1 LYDTLKLQDV
11 DGIFSWYSGT
21 SWADGKDFCNSSYSS
36 KAEGMEGDLPWQR
49 AWKETLLSSHW
60 MRVGTIVSHIPGA
73 VELGP
78 GGVTAPIGQVWVN
91 PELCTVS
98 YSYKVV
104 GWEELP

>member
-1 LYDTLKLQDV
+1 MAKISATAATV
-11 DGIFSWYSGT
+11 
-21 SWADGKDFCNSSYSS
+21 
-36 KAEGMEGDLPWQR
+36 PRQR